1 MTKDEYWQAHV
12 RKHPKFLDPD
22 AEIKIKVGMLHRLLD
37 DAYEKG
43 SEHNPLEDLLDLLLC
58 LYRYSPQIRM

>member
-22 AEIKIKVGMLHRLLD
+22 AEIRIKVSMLHRLLD
-37 DAYEKG
+37 DAYQKG
-43 SEHNPLEDLLDLLLC
+43 ADHNPLDGLLELLLF
-58 LYRYSPQIRM
+58 LYRYGPQVRV